1 MNCHCG
7 AMAEGHIGETKA
19 GYFHCRRCGCCFN
32 GEGLRPGHPPCHAW
46 GEPLAGSED
55 GEAVAAVDGAS
66 SGPAAG
72 DAEGDAPDVAE
83 ADGDAEGDAEG
94 DADGDADG
102 DASDEAEAEA
112 PADKKSRRRG

>member
-72 DAEGDAPDVAE
+72 EGEAEGDAP
-83 ADGDAEGDAEG
+83 GEG
-94 DADGDADG
+94 
-102 DASDEAEAEA
+102 EAEAA
-112 PADKKSRRRG
+112 ADKKSRRRG

>member
-7 AMAEGHIGETKA
+7 AMAEEHAGETKA

-32 GEGLRPGHPPCHAW
+32 GGGLRPGHPPCRAW
-46 GEPLAGSED
+46 GEPLAGSGD

-72 DAEGDAPDVAE
+72 EGEAEGDAP
-83 ADGDAEGDAEG
+83 GEG
-94 DADGDADG
+94 
-102 DASDEAEAEA
+102 EAEAA
-112 PADKKSRRRG
+112 ADKKSRRRG

>member
-72 DAEGDAPDVAE
+72 E
-83 ADGDAEGDAEG
+83 ADGEADGEAEAPGEGDAEN
-94 DADGDADG
+94 DAPD
-102 DASDEAEAEA
+102 EAEA
-112 PADKKSRRRG
+112 PADKKPRRRG